1 MKALARQQKIKSYLP
16 NIIIEAR
23 FRLLLGILLSLFVV
37 LPIFEFRLLLDAILT
52 LLIVVTL
59 VLVIDTA
66 KLLKVALVFALFSI
80 VSNWAALWVNST
92 TVKLLGSSVELIFLI
107 ILASVILNEVFRAQH
122 INIETISGAICVY
135 ILMGLMW
142 SHVYTIT
149 ELIEPNSFNNLGFNA
164 NEPLESDWI
173 SKLSLQLNYYSF
185 VTLSTLGYGDIT
197 PVTRVAKSFATL
209 EAILGQLYLAVL
221 VARLVGQQVKRK
233 ISDN

>member
-52 LLIVVTL
+52 TLIVVTL

-66 KLLKVALVFALFSI
+66 KLLKVALIFALFSI
-80 VSNWAALWVNST
+80 VSNWAALLINST

-164 NEPLESDWI
+164 HEPLEPDWI

>member
-16 NIIIEAR
+16 NVIVEAR

-52 LLIVVTL
+52 TLVVVTL

-92 TVKLLGSSVELIFLI
+92 TVKLLGSSAELIFLI
-107 ILASVILNEVFRAQH
+107 LLASVILNEVFRAQH

-135 ILMGLMW
+135 LLMGLMW

-164 NEPLESDWI
+164 HEPLDSDWI

-221 VARLVGQQVKRK
+221 IARLVGQQVKRK